1 MRRLTERSMTD
12 RMGNAIN
19 RITID
24 KTDDQPYMQEVQLR
38 GYCDEKQD
46 GSEHFHPYGFSA
58 RVRSPT
64 QGSTGANNKAEGV
77 MVFVTGN
84 RSHGLVIV
92 VGDRRYRL
100 NGLQEGEVALHD
112 DQGHQVHLTRD
123 GIVISAPNSKKI
135 ITQIMSDDNIPRNGS
150 SARTPGSSDFGQ
162 SSQAGRSTV
171 ASLTLNKDSWT
182 VSHNQKVQYSVGSSS
197 LTLEPSKITITSPT
211 ISNKATSRFETVG
224 FTALGLDNPG
234 EGGPAVSTVAAPAKQ
249 TVAKIG

>member
-19 RITID
+19 RITVD
-24 KTDDQPYMQEVQLR
+24 QTNDQPYMQEVQLR

-46 GSEHFHPYGFSA
+46 GIEHFHPYGFSA
-58 RVRSPT
+58 RTQAPT
-64 QGSTGANNKAEGV
+64 IGKDGTKNKAEGV

-135 ITQIMSDDNIPRNGS
+135 VTQLMSDDAIPRNGAS
-150 SARTPGSSDFGQ
+150 KDISSSDFGQ
-162 SSQAGRSTV
+162 SAQSGRATD
-171 ASLTLNKDSWT
+171 ASITLTKDSFT
-182 VSHNQKVQYSVGSSS
+182 ISHKQKVQYTVGNSS
-197 LTLEPSKITITSPT
+197 LTLEPSKITISSPT
-211 ISNKATSRFETVG
+211 VTNTATARFETIGPTV
-224 FTALGLDNPG
+224 LGLDAPG
-234 EGGPAVSTVAAPAKQ
+234 EGAVFVETVSGPAKQ
-249 TVAKIG
+249 TYAKKG

>member
-24 KTDDQPYMQEVQLR
+24 KTDDDPYMQEVQLR

-46 GSEHFHPYGFSA
+46 GIEHFHPYGFSA
-58 RVRSPT
+58 RTQAPT
-64 QGSTGANNKAEGV
+64 TGKDGTKNKAEGV

-135 ITQIMSDDNIPRNGS
+135 VTQLMSDDSIPRNGS
-150 SARTPGSSDFGQ
+150 SKDSGSSGDFGQ
-162 SSQAGRSTV
+162 SAQAGRATD
-171 ASLTLNKDSWT
+171 ASITLTKDSFT
-182 VSHNQKVQYSVGSSS
+182 ISHKQKVQYTVGNSS
-197 LTLEPSKITITSPT
+197 LTLESSKITITSPT
-211 ISNKATSRFETVG
+211 ISNVASSRFETTG
-224 FTALGLDNPG
+224 STILGLDNPG
-234 EGGPAVSTVAAPAKQ
+234 EGGERVMTTAGPAKK
-249 TVAKIG
+249 TYAKTG